1 MKTYAFLAGIAIS
14 MIISAANAQT
24 VNPDSFLG
32 TDQNMEQNVP
42 PQNNQPEAPSAPN
55 PPTPPIAYDLPMT
68 AKCWPMGYLKMLLER
83 AYGQVTYAIGFNGK
97 ATLQQSPFDGMI
109 IARNPLTFDYTV
121 VIVSTENN
129 MACVVA
135 MGTELHLKSEQNTE

>member
-55 PPTPPIAYDLPMT
+55 PPTPPVAYDLPMT
-68 AKCWPMGYLKMLLER
+68 AKCWPMGYLKIMLER
-83 AYGQVTYAIGFNGK
+83 EKRIELYDKSIKVLPI
-97 ATLQQSPFDGMI
+97 LVDME
-109 IARNPLTFDYTV
+109 IAGYKINTF
-121 VIVSTENN
+121 E
-129 MACVVA
+129 
-135 MGTELHLKSEQNTE
+135 H